1 MLLDTIAPVIQWS
14 DDFSTA
20 YDGEWHWM
28 ANTLN
33 PYYEGNDL
41 SEMIADDRLI
51 LDTLDQWYF
60 GPDDTGDIMNKE
72 NIKGLQE
79 RTGQMGPVHLVIIWL
94 LYAVIW
100 CDNYTLSQSCQIS
113 CLVKFINHK
122 HLLKLSTNHGI
133 VQLFWCRPRKRHV

>member
-1 MLLDTIAPVIQWS
+1 
-14 DDFSTA
+14 
-20 YDGEWHWM
+20 M

-79 RTGQMGPVHLVIIWL
+79 RTGQMGPVHLVSLQL
-94 LYAVIW
+94 LYELIL
-100 CDNYTLSQSCQIS
+100 CDNLHFTLVFKVFTCAKGKGKHRFYTMVQICKILNRNTIS
-113 CLVKFINHK
+113 HVK
-122 HLLKLSTNHGI
+122 
-133 VQLFWCRPRKRHV
+133 